1 MNWAEI
7 DINSVMRYFW
17 VLSYAAVIGIAYLVG
32 KLAMRKR
39 LDKLKGV
46 APYLGA
52 QAVSGFLGP
61 RLEGVKGGRKFTV
74 AVVSGGK
81 NAPPVIRLTIDSFLP
96 VSFSVQRPDIMTGL
110 MGVFVKQA
118 PTGDQA
124 FDETFFSSSPDPASF
139 AAFFAD
145 TRRRAAARRL
155 LERGCARIESK
166 KGKASAIMPAEDLDA
181 ELEPGKLGASLDD
194 LASLSA

>member
-1 MNWAEI
+1 MERGF
-7 DINSVMRYFW
+7 DPFELMKYFW
-17 VLSYAAVIGIAYLVG
+17 VLAYGAVIAIAYLVG

-39 LDKLKGV
+39 LNKLKEV

-61 RLEGVKGGRKFTV
+61 RLEGVKGGRKFIV
-74 AVVSGGK
+74 AVVPGGK
-81 NAPPVIRLTIDSFLP
+81 NAPPVIRMTIDSFLP
-96 VSFSVQRPDIMTGL
+96 VSFSMQRPDMMTGL

-118 PTGDQA
+118 PTGDKD
-124 FDETFFSSSPDPASF
+124 FDDSFFSSSPDPASF

-155 LERGCARIESK
+155 LERGYERIESK
-166 KGKASAIMPAEDLDA
+166 KGKASANMQASDLDA
-181 ELEPGKLGASLDD
+181 ELEPGKIGAALDD
-194 LASLSA
+194 LAGLSA